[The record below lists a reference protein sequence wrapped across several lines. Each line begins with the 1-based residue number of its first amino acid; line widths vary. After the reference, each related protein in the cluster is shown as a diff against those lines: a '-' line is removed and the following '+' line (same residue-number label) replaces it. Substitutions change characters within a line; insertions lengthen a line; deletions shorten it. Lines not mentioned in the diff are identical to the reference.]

1 MKKIIIIIIVALTF
15 TACEDKIIDLVI
27 KINET
32 FDFSAD
38 NNGSFTETYTA
49 TRSEIVEDF
58 DYDVSGIE
66 DVNIS
71 FVELLVEPAAGNQAT
86 RIRISGTFSDNTTSP
101 VFIFQDFELNIDD
114 FTGTAKP
121 ISGYQSAGI
130 NALAEKLRNY
140 INETDNSSFTLQITG
155 VAIDAAGNPVS
166 EAMNFEV
173 SITLDAEVIF
183 EEEASLPSFP

>member
-166 EAMNFEV
+166 EAMNLV
-173 SITLDAEVIF
+173 MSITIDAEVIF
-183 EEEASLPSFP
+183 AEEATLPSFP